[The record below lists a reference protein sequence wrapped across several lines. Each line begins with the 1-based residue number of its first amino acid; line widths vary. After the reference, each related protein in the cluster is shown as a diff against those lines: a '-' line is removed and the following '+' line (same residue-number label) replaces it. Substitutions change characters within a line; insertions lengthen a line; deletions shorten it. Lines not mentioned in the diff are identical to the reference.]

1 MQLAGLCAELTEQ
14 PGRRLVHLVN
24 YREDSPIRDVA
35 VTLRVPRDCRPQRV
49 ALASPDRESDRS
61 VPFEAAP
68 GVVRF
73 TVPEIRT
80 YEIAAVELARPEP

>member
-1 MQLAGLCAELTEQ
+1 
-14 PGRRLVHLVN
+14 LVHLVN
-24 YREDSPIRDVA
+24 YRTESPIRDVA

-49 ALASPDRESDRS
+49 TLASPDREGDRT
-61 VPFEAAP
+61 VPFEAEP

-80 YEIAAVELARPEP
+80 YEIAAVELARP